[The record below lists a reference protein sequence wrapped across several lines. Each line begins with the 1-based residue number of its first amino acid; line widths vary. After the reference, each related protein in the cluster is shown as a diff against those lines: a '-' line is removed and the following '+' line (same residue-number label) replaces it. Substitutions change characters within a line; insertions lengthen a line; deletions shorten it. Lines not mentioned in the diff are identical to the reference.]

1 MRIIYILV
9 IAFFLTSCDSFLKEK
24 VLYEKY
30 DNAIY
35 IEDWDEAIRILD
47 IIIDRGTNDADIYF
61 LRAQAKTNQQTKDFP
76 SIIKDLTSYLEKV
89 NDKRAL
95 FIRAQ
100 FRFQNSQYEE
110 AIQDIDT
117 LIASQGEKS
126 LLLQWKA
133 NSAYAAKKFQIAEQY
148 YRALLRRPGTHKE
161 LREIYK
167 KVVLCEYF
175 NDNFEGAAW
184 DVAFM
189 ESRGYERDSIF
200 ERQVI
205 NKELSFDITDVF
217 ETPYS
222 RLDEIENELSVYC
235 PEIDMKWHSG
245 FYHTQLESEL
255 FREGRV
261 TDLTSLLSKRLEIR
275 RLSLR
280 DTGIKELPKEI
291 HQFIHI
297 EELDLSRNKFSN
309 VENLIA
315 DLSRLPNLKM
325 LILDYTNLRNFPQ
338 NIALLQ
344 NLEVLSVEASSI
356 KELPESLGELIHLK
370 YLSVRHNSRLIDL
383 PITIGNL
390 KCMEIID
397 VSGSGISRLR
407 NELADCTSLKS
418 IVGNASRIKSLPE
431 DIGKLQNL
439 VYINLASNRII
450 EIPESIGE
458 LTNLKNLSLGSNDI
472 SQLPESFTKLKNLT
486 FCGLSYNR
494 FKDFPEGVL
503 QLHKLQTLWLHNN
516 SFKNIPVEVASIKSL
531 QYMLVD
537 HQIITDENIQKI
549 KNGNPDL
556 SISRHD
562 TRKLVRGRKRKQ

>member
-1 MRIIYILV
+1 M
-9 IAFFLTSCDSFLKEK
+9 
-24 VLYEKY
+24 
-30 DNAIY
+30 
-35 IEDWDEAIRILD
+35 
-47 IIIDRGTNDADIYF
+47 
-61 LRAQAKTNQQTKDFP
+61 
-76 SIIKDLTSYLEKV
+76 
-89 NDKRAL
+89 

-100 FRFQNSQYEE
+100 FHFQNSQYEE
-110 AIQDIDT
+110 AIRDLDT

-133 NSAYAAKKFQIAEQY
+133 NSAYAAKKFQIAEEY
-148 YRALLRRPGTHKE
+148 YRVLLKKPGTHKE

-175 NDNFEGAAW
+175 NDNFEGASW

-189 ESRGYERDSIF
+189 ESRGYDRDSIF

-217 ETPYS
+217 EMPYS
-222 RLDEIENELSVYC
+222 RLDEIEDELSVYC

-245 FYHTQLESEL
+245 FFHTQLESEL
-255 FREGRV
+255 FREDRV
-261 TDLTSLLSKRLEIR
+261 TDLTNLLSKRLEVK

-291 HQFIHI
+291 HQFIHL
-297 EELDLSRNKFSN
+297 EELDLSRNRFSN
-309 VENLIA
+309 VESLIA

-383 PITIGNL
+383 PVTIGNL

-439 VYINLASNRII
+439 VYMNLVSNRII

-472 SQLPESFTKLKNLT
+472 SQLPASFTKLKNLT

-494 FKDFPEGVL
+494 FKDFPEEVL
-503 QLHKLQTLWLHNN
+503 QLHKLQTIWLHNN
-516 SFKNIPVEVASIKSL
+516 SFRNIPAEIASIKSL

-537 HQIITDENIQKI
+537 HQIITDENIQEI

-562 TRKLVRGRKRKQ
+562 TRKLVGGKKRKL

>member
-1 MRIIYILV
+1 MRIIYILITV
-9 IAFFLTSCDSFLKEK
+9 FFFISCDSFLKEK

-47 IIIDRGTNDADIYF
+47 IVIDRETSDANTYF
-61 LRAQAKTNQQTKDFP
+61 LRAQARINQQSKDF
-76 SIIKDLTSYLEKV
+76 SDIIKDLTFYLEKV
-89 NDKRAL
+89 DDRRAL
-95 FIRAQ
+95 LIRAQ
-100 FRFQNSQYEE
+100 SYFQNSQYKE

-126 LLLQWKA
+126 LLLRWKA
-133 NSAYAAKKFQIAEQY
+133 NSAYAAKNFQVAEEY
-148 YRALLRRPGTHKE
+148 YRVLLRKPATHIE

-167 KVVLCEYF
+167 RVVLCEYF
-175 NDNFEGAAW
+175 NDNFEGASW

-189 ESRGYERDSIF
+189 ESRGYERDSVF

-205 NKELSFDITDVF
+205 KKELSFD
-217 ETPYS
+217 ETTTFNVPNLS
-222 RLDEIENELSVYC
+222 LDEIENELSIYC

-245 FYHTQLESEL
+245 FFHTQLESEL
-255 FREGRV
+255 FRENPIK
-261 TDLTSLLSKRLEIR
+261 DLTSLLSKRLDVK

-291 HQFIHI
+291 HQFIHL
-297 EELDLSRNKFSN
+297 EELDLSRNRFSN
-309 VENLIA
+309 VESLIT

-325 LILDYTNLRNFPQ
+325 LILDYTNLRKFPQ

-344 NLEVLSVEASSI
+344 NLEVLSVEASGI
-356 KELPESLGELIHLK
+356 KELPESLGGLIHLK

-383 PITIGNL
+383 PATIGNL

-439 VYINLASNRII
+439 VY
-450 EIPESIGE
+450 
-458 LTNLKNLSLGSNDI
+458 
-472 SQLPESFTKLKNLT
+472 
-486 FCGLSYNR
+486 
-494 FKDFPEGVL
+494 
-503 QLHKLQTLWLHNN
+503 
-516 SFKNIPVEVASIKSL
+516 
-531 QYMLVD
+531 
-537 HQIITDENIQKI
+537 
-549 KNGNPDL
+549 
-556 SISRHD
+556 
-562 TRKLVRGRKRKQ
+562 